1 MRVWRYWF
9 LLVVPVAFAQSS
21 IKVAPGT
28 VVAGGTGY
36 ANISITSSSSTSE
49 PSSLEWT
56 LTYSTSVISAFKI
69 TAGGATTAAGKSLS
83 CTTGTGQVRCIVWGL
98 NTNSI
103 ANGILAS
110 MSFAVSAT
118 APATSTLGLT
128 GLTAVSGTG
137 ESIAATESAG
147 TLTISPAAEISTLTC
162 ASTSIVSLGKDTCI
176 VTLASKAIEAVTVA
190 LGLGTGSAEVTIPAS
205 TVVWA
210 GSTTASFTVTAGQVA
225 TNSTAILA
233 ASLNGSSRTDT
244 LSLLP

>member
-1 MRVWRYWF
+1 MGLWRYWLF
-9 LLVVPVAFAQSS
+9 LTVPIAFAQSS
-21 IKVAPGT
+21 IKIVPGT
-28 VVAGGTGY
+28 AVAGGTGY
-36 ANISITSSSSTSE
+36 ANISITSPSSTSE

-56 LTYSTSVISAFKI
+56 LSYPTSVVSAPKV

-110 MSFAVSAT
+110 TSFAVSAT
-118 APATSTLGLT
+118 APATSMLGLT
-128 GLTAVSGTG
+128 GLTAVSGPG
-137 ESIAATESAG
+137 KSIATTESAG
-147 TLTISPAAEISTLTC
+147 TLTISPAAKISTLTC
-162 ASTSIVSLGKDTCI
+162 TSTSVVSLGKDTCT

-190 LGLGTGSAEVTIPAS
+190 LGLGTGSAKVTIPAS
-205 TVVWA
+205 TIVWA
-210 GSTTASFTVTAGQVA
+210 GSTTSSFTVTAGQVA